1 MKRLAAL
8 SLLGLNSSVLAQGPY
23 PPGPSQPGTD
33 AIPGASALFKGW
45 AHGVVSFQPGPRRAG
60 TNSLPANYGS
70 AASALGSPDAA
81 GSQYEMPVAEG
92 PVLSLGDGGR
102 VTLSF
107 THPIADGEGPD
118 FAVFENGF
126 TTTGY
131 AIFAELAFVE
141 VSSNGV
147 DFVRFPAVSL
157 TPTTTQTGPFA
168 TLDPRDLHN
177 LAGKYPAGY
186 GTPFDLAELAG
197 NPLLNI
203 NRITQVRLV
212 DVVGDVTT
220 GFGSRDSEGRWI
232 NDPFPT
238 DFQTSGFD
246 LDAVGVIH
254 EAQDP
259 WQDWI
264 AASFDSTTQND
275 PAITG
280 PDADPDG
287 DGKTN
292 LVEYATGFP
301 PANPDTVPALAVS
314 SEGANVTLRFFRD
327 TGRADCSLTL
337 QESPD
342 GQTWAPLAS
351 SISGQATTAANGATV
366 GESGSPQATVTVT
379 VPRTEARRLYRLKVS
394 RDG

>member
-1 MKRLAAL
+1 MKRLIAW
-8 SLLGLNSSVLAQGPY
+8 SLLGFGSSAPAQGPY

-33 AIPGASALFKGW
+33 AIPGASALFTSW
-45 AHGVVSFQPGPRRAG
+45 AHATVSQPGPRRAG
-60 TNSLPANYGS
+60 TVSSLPANYGT
-70 AASALGSPDAA
+70 AASALGPPDAA
-81 GSQYEMPVAEG
+81 GSQYDMPPAQG
-92 PVLSLGDGGR
+92 PVLSLGDGGK

-126 TTTGY
+126 TTTGF
-131 AIFAELAFVE
+131 AVFAELAFVE

-157 TPTTTQTGPFA
+157 TPTTTQTGSFT

-186 GTPFDLAELAG
+186 GTPFDLAELAS

-203 NRITQVRLV
+203 HRVTQVRLV

-220 GFGSRDSEGRWI
+220 GFGSRDSMGNWV

-238 DFQTSGFD
+238 DFQTGGFD

-254 EAQDP
+254 EALDP

-264 AASFDSTTQND
+264 AASFDSAAQSD

-287 DGKTN
+287 DGKSN
-292 LVEYATGFP
+292 LVEYAEGFL
-301 PANPDTVPALAVS
+301 PANPETVPALAVS
-314 SEGANVTLRFFRD
+314 SDGGNVVLRFFRD
-327 TGRADCSLTL
+327 TVRTDCSLTL

-342 GQTWAPLAS
+342 GLTWTALAS
-351 SISGQATTAANGATV
+351 STAGQATTAANGVTV
-366 GESGSPQATVTVT
+366 GETGSPQATVTVI
-379 VPRTEARRLYRLKVS
+379 VPRTEDKRLYRLKVS